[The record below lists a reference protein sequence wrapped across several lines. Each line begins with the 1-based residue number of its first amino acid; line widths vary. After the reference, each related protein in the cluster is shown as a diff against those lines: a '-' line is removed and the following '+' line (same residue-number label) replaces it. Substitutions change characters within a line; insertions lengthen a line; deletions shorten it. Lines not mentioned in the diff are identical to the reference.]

1 MKLSGKAKAA
11 VLALSLASMTVG
23 GALAYFS
30 GSAAKVSNEFH
41 IVAGSQNQ
49 KGDAGTIKEPE
60 WKKEKEQDKNGD
72 GVKDVQQAQPGQTF
86 KKDPSLTSNVEYGA
100 IGYIRVKVPTIDAK
114 MDGDADSKVYDTFK
128 LGAINSDFTELS
140 ASNKSQTAGE
150 DSVYIYRYNKQLGKG
165 EATPALFEEITVPAF
180 VEIAEGQSGLTDSI
194 DVDAVLLQTE
204 GYATVGAD
212 KAITEATAADA
223 EALVMFNNIQ

>member
-1 MKLSGKAKAA
+1 
-11 VLALSLASMTVG
+11 MTVG

-30 GSAAKVSNEFH
+30 GSAAKVSNDFH
-41 IVAGSQNQ
+41 IVAGSQDQ

-60 WKKEKEQDKNGD
+60 WDKQKEEDKNGD
-72 GVKDVQQAQPGQTF
+72 GTKDVQQAQPGQTF

-100 IGYIRVKVPTIDAK
+100 VGYIRVMVPTIDAK
-114 MDGDADSKVYDTFK
+114 TDGDAESKVYDTFK
-128 LGAINSDFTELS
+128 LGAINSDFTEVS
-140 ASNKSQTAGE
+140 ASKSHTAGE

-180 VEIAEGQSGLTDSI
+180 VEITEGQSGLTDSI

-204 GYATVGAD
+204 GYATVGTD

-223 EALVMFNNIQ
+223 EALVMFGNIQ

>member
-1 MKLSGKAKAA
+1 MRLTNKAKAA
-11 VLALSLASMTVG
+11 AFGLALASMTVG

-30 GSAAKVSNEFH
+30 GSAAKVSNDFH
-41 IVAGSQNQ
+41 IVAGSQDQ

-60 WKKEKEQDKNGD
+60 WDKQKEEDKNGD
-72 GVKDVQQAQPGQTF
+72 GTKDVQQAQPGQTF

-100 IGYIRVKVPTIDAK
+100 VGYIRVKVPTIDAK
-114 MDGDADSKVYDTFK
+114 TDGDAESKVYDTFK
-128 LGAINSDFTELS
+128 LGAINSDFTEVS
-140 ASNKSQTAGE
+140 ASKSHTAGE

-204 GYATVGAD
+204 GYATVGVN
-212 KAITEATAADA
+212 KAITEAAAADA
-223 EALVMFNNIQ
+223 EALVMFGNIQ